1 MNVKYKNA
9 CTELIALF
17 DFFLSEDDYNKIPK
31 EQIEFIK
38 QNSNKDYKYN
48 IDETKSLEEQELSKE
63 AKAMIISL
71 YKKYFADENENKKI
85 DEILVLNDRVKK
97 EEDLISDKE
106 KRKKYRQDD
115 LFQKN
120 GREEKTIQ
128 IEKKEMVERKEN
140 LFSRVINAIL
150 KFFHIR

>member
-150 KFFHIR
+150 NFFHIR